1 MKALAWWTF
10 SGLLSCV
17 VSLPLAADVS
27 LNTSVLA
34 LRFSDQGS
42 LMEATICFPLCES
55 DNSSRQ
61 HMEDPDG
68 IISFG
73 QVMDSRWVQRRGVN
87 GGVQD
92 QAAAEIQQLHFSH
105 PGGQSITWLIPSRGY
120 RLEAMTEGT
129 ALTMRSGVGFQGA
142 PVEGFGRWLEQ
153 IRYVAVTADGVR
165 QIGLDSEAVDR
176 FDADWAGFRNRF
188 WTLLVSGPS
197 DSTFEIQAGKEN
209 LGAVLQRNEGLPKEL
224 LVFYLG
230 PVEVKQLTASDEI
243 LDELL
248 YAGLWF
254 WLRWICIA
262 LFYLLAWIQSM
273 VPDWGWAIM
282 LLSVTVHFLMLPLSR
297 TADRIQQRVHAKEAR
312 LAPELSRIR
321 KDHRGEEQVKKILAL
336 YEEQKIHPL
345 YGLRSLL
352 GVAVVIPVFI
362 GAFDMLAEN
371 IDLLGTG
378 FFWIKDL
385 SQPDALLQLPFS
397 TPFFGSTLNLLPF
410 LMTGLSIWASA
421 EHRLLA
427 SNPDL
432 YRQQMRSMF
441 LLALAFFIVFY
452 TFPAGMVLYW
462 TTNNLVALC
471 KSAWTRRLSARRN
484 IGDVT

>member
-1 MKALAWWTF
+1 MKALAWWII
-10 SGLLSCV
+10 SGLLSGV
-17 VSLPLAADVS
+17 VSFPLEADVS

-42 LMEATICFPLCES
+42 LMEATMCFPICDNVES
-55 DNSSRQ
+55 RQQ

-73 QVMDSRWVQRRGVN
+73 QVMDSRWVQRRGVD
-87 GGVQD
+87 GGIHD
-92 QAAAEIQQLHFSH
+92 QVVADIYQLHFSH
-105 PGGQSITWLIPSRGY
+105 PDGQSITWLIPSQGY
-120 RLEAMTEGT
+120 RLEAMTEG
-129 ALTMRSGVGFQGA
+129 AVLTLRSGAGFQA
-142 PVEGFGRWLEQ
+142 DPAEGFGRWLEK
-153 IRYVAVTADGVR
+153 IRYIAVTSEGVR
-165 QIGLDSEAVDR
+165 QVGLDSEEVDG
-176 FDADWAGFRNRF
+176 FEADWAGFRNRF
-188 WTLLVSGPS
+188 WTLLVSGHT
-197 DSTFEIQAGKEN
+197 DSTFEIQTGKKNQE
-209 LGAVLQRNEGLPKEL
+209 AVLQRNKGLPKEL

-254 WLRWICIA
+254 WLRWICFG

-321 KDHRGEEQVKKILAL
+321 KDYRGEEQVKKILAL
-336 YEEQKIHPL
+336 HKEQQVHPL
-345 YGLRSLL
+345 YGLKSLL

-371 IDLLGTG
+371 TDLLGTS
-378 FFWIKDL
+378 FLWIKDL
-385 SQPDALLQLPFS
+385 SQPDALFQLPFS
-397 TPFFGSTLNLLPF
+397 VPFFGSTLNLLPF

-421 EHRLLA
+421 EHRPVA
-427 SNPDL
+427 SNPDV
-432 YRQQMRSMF
+432 YRQPIRNML

-462 TTNNLVALC
+462 TTNNLTAVC
-471 KSAWTRRLSARRN
+471 KSVWTRRLSARRKV
-484 IGDVT
+484 GEVA